1 MFQFSVVS
9 ETSLLSQHTR
19 SRLQIGVITP
29 YEGQRA
35 FVVSLMAR
43 VGPLKQQLYKDIEV
57 GEVSLCLGVSYFER
71 WSDKADGSGSNS

>member
-1 MFQFSVVS
+1 
-9 ETSLLSQHTR
+9 
-19 SRLQIGVITP
+19 VITP

-57 GEVSLCLGVSYFER
+57 RAHFYR
-71 WSDKADGSGSNS
+71 IQGSCFIWAVIF